1 MTRSNLTIK
10 FDLPT
15 DRQIAELLDLA
26 KKFDQ
31 YKVLDKAV
39 TVAANPIVRQARQDA
54 PDGKKK
60 GNSQKRSRA
69 QIAGIKG
76 PRTVDFPGKK
86 WQSERRD
93 KEGKIIKINWHIPL
107 KSTIDRKIRKYQ
119 YSALAVIGPK
129 RPEGNKVYFNVS
141 KNGRDEWWW
150 GTNKKRKYAA
160 VHNFI
165 TAAFDKT
172 RSEQLS
178 KMRTKLRELIDKLMV
193 IP

>member
-93 KEGKIIKINWHIPL
+93 KEGNIIKINWHIPL

>member
-1 MTRSNLTIK
+1 MSRSNLTIK

>member
-1 MTRSNLTIK
+1 MSKPNLTIK

-54 PDGKKK
+54 PDGKKS